1 MLTQLE
7 CSARAALCMTLATR
21 EPANSNLWMAEA
33 EHWSRLSKE
42 KPRDEALAELKA
54 GYRLMAMARPT
65 ERGPDFSAV
74 HTRNAGKISPY
85 RWSRLPVRQA
95 AGSDG

>member
-1 MLTQLE
+1 MVTQLE

-42 KPRDEALAELKA
+42 RPRDEALAELKA
-54 GYRLMAMARPT
+54 GYRLMVMAQPT

-74 HTRNAGKISPY
+74 HTGQASGRV
-85 RWSRLPVRQA
+85 RWMT
-95 AGSDG
+95 